1 MTTEENLMAD
11 EIKYEYFR
19 VVRMPR
25 EPGRKTDVY
34 EVVSREETFLGTL
47 QWYGPW
53 RQYCF
58 FPEYDTVWS
67 AGCLRDVQA
76 FLDGLAEERKKGE
89 RDG

>member
-1 MTTEENLMAD
+1 MPD
-11 EIKYEYFR
+11 EVKYEYFR

-25 EPGRKTDVY
+25 EPGRKTERYALVTRHNDRIGVI
-34 EVVSREETFLGTL
+34 S
-47 QWYGPW
+47 WYSPW

-58 FPEYDTVWS
+58 FPENDTVWS

-76 FLDGLAEERKKGE
+76 FLAGLAAERKKGG

>member
-1 MTTEENLMAD
+1 MPD

-19 VVRMPR
+19 VVKLHRSPA
-25 EPGRKTDVY
+25 RKTDRY
-34 EVVSREETFLGTL
+34 QLLTRHNDRIGVVS
-47 QWYGPW
+47 WYSSW